1 LVLTQTTDPEKEKRR
16 IAIQLAKKEFI
27 ETQLADSVKA
37 KLTTSDLEDTNP
49 NLLAFIRKTIPAVD
63 SIGLEKACEKRLDAN
78 LIESRFQALLLERN
92 NAITIF
98 LTQTQGIPTE
108 SVQVLTADLKN
119 LPEEL
124 KVPQFKIEVSMK

>member
-1 LVLTQTTDPEKEKRR
+1 
-16 IAIQLAKKEFI
+16 
-27 ETQLADSVKA
+27 
-37 KLTTSDLEDTNP
+37 
-49 NLLAFIRKTIPAVD
+49 
-63 SIGLEKACEKRLDAN
+63 
-78 LIESRFQALLLERN
+78 LLERN